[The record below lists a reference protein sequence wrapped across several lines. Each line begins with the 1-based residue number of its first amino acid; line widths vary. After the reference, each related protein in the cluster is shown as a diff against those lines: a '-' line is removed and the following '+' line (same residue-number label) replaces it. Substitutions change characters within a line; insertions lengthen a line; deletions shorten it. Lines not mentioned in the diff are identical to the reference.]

1 MTDPLRSALVIVCHP
16 ERASFTHAMART
28 AAASLEAAGWAVT
41 VSDLYA
47 EGFDPVAG
55 RHDFVTCADP
65 AVFHYQSEQALA
77 CAQQGFAPDIAREQ
91 ARVAAADLIIFAFPL
106 WWGGMPAMLK
116 GWFDRVLAYGF
127 AYEDGRR
134 FSTGMFPDKTA
145 MLCVTTG
152 GTAQRFSA
160 GDAYG
165 PIEDI
170 LRPVTHCMLRYL
182 GMRVADPFAAFATP
196 RVTAEERAAMLG
208 DLADTVAH
216 LAKSSLKA

>member
-1 MTDPLRSALVIVCHP
+1 MGAVECNQALIVCCHP
-16 ERASFTHAMART
+16 EPSSFTHAMART
-28 AAASLEAAGWAVT
+28 AVGQLEDAGWSVEL
-41 VSDLYA
+41 SDLYA

-55 RHDFVTCADP
+55 RHDFTTCADP
-65 AVFHYQSEQALA
+65 ARFHYQSEQALA
-77 CAQQGFAPDIAREQ
+77 AAERGFSPEIAREQ
-91 ARVAAADLIIFAFPL
+91 ARVARAKLLIFVFPL

-134 FSTGMFPDKTA
+134 FSTGMMPDKTA

-165 PIEDI
+165 PIEDV

-182 GMRVADPFAAFATP
+182 GMTVFDTYAAFATP
-196 RVTAEERAAMLG
+196 RVSESEREEMLRELG
-208 DLADTVAH
+208 EAIDCAI
-216 LAKSSLKA
+216 AKFA